1 MLSIFNG
8 GRYIMAGATAEK
20 MEKKAPA
27 AQGDTTLALVAYIL
41 SWLTGIIVFLIAKD
55 RLAKF
60 HGMQALILGIIGLVI
75 SFIPFVGWLVSF
87 VIWLYGLYVA
97 IVYAHKGV
105 MYKIPYIGEY
115 AEKYSQ

>member
-1 MLSIFNG
+1 
-8 GRYIMAGATAEK
+8 MAGATAEK
-20 MEKKAPA
+20 TEKKAT

-60 HGMQALILGIIGLVI
+60 HGMQALILGLIGLVC
-75 SFIPFVGWLVSF
+75 SFIPFVGWIASVL
-87 VIWLYGLYVA
+87 IWIYGIYVA
-97 IVYAHKGV
+97 VVYANKGV

-115 AEKYSQ
+115 ADKYSK

>member
-1 MLSIFNG
+1 
-8 GRYIMAGATAEK
+8 MAGATAEK
-20 MEKKAPA
+20 TEKKAA

-60 HGMQALILGIIGLVI
+60 HGMQALILGLIGLVA
-75 SFIPFVGWLVSF
+75 SFVPFVGWAVAF
-87 VIWLYGLYVA
+87 IIWLYGLYVA
-97 IVYAHKGV
+97 IIYANKGV

-115 AEKYSQ
+115 AEKYSK